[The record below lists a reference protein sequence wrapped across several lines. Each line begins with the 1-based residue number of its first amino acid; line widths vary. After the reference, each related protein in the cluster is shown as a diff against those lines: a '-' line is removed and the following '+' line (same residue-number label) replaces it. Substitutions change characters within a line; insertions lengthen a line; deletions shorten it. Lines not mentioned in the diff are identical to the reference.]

1 MREESLG
8 KFLVSNFTGG
18 NIVNEEFLI
27 NKGYSSTYLQTI
39 VNEGYIKKIRSLDK
53 IQYII
58 TDKGKIKRDK

>member
-27 NKGYSSTYLQTI
+27 NKGYSPTYLQTI